1 LEVEEVGKV
10 GKVENIQ
17 STSKTTSSGAA
28 AAGESWLS
36 TPGTAY
42 GEKHDATIRRHC
54 FAAAVATL
62 SMPSQRILSA
72 PVLNRRVQDLSAAYS
87 GKKGRRHA
95 KRQP

>member
-62 SMPSQRILSA
+62 SMSSQRILSA
-72 PVLNRRVQDLSAAYS
+72 PVLNRRFKTSAQPIHGYS
-87 GKKGRRHA
+87 WTNGSD
-95 KRQP
+95 KR